1 MARIAILVGTPAGT
15 RLLAASSERDAAFM
29 VEHLLIGL
37 DRAALPAPL
46 WVQCAEAG
54 LAARL
59 TAYLAAFQAELTAA
73 PADGP
78 QYPS

>member
-15 RLLAASSERDAAFM
+15 RLLAASTEREAAHR
-29 VEHLLIGL
+29 VERLLIDL

-46 WVQCAEAG
+46 WVQCADAA

-59 TAYLAAFQAELTAA
+59 SAYLAGFQAELTAA
-73 PADGP
+73 PADET
-78 QYPS
+78 

>member
-15 RLLAASSERDAAFM
+15 RLLAASREREAALM
-29 VEHLLIGL
+29 AERLLVGL

-46 WVQCAEAG
+46 WVQCADAV

-59 TAYLAAFQAELTAA
+59 TAYLAGFQAELTAV
-73 PADGP
+73 PADGA
-78 QYPS
+78 Q

>member
-15 RLLAASSERDAAFM
+15 RLLAASTERDAAHM
-29 VEHLLIGL
+29 VERLLIDL

-46 WVQCAEAG
+46 WVQCADAA

-59 TAYLAAFQAELTAA
+59 SAYLAGFQAELTAA
-73 PADGP
+73 PAGEA
-78 QYPS
+78 